1 MIAIFA
7 PLGGGVKGKRTRSA
21 GHLHEPQ
28 TVGEGSLG
36 PLAIGDLVEGWIE
49 GLENY
54 TVKSLAAKTKRKTTK
69 TRGCWGDVG

>member
-54 TVKSLAAKTKRKTTK
+54 TVKSLAARQNGKQQKH
-69 TRGCWGDVG
+69 GDVG

>member
-7 PLGGGVKGKRTRSA
+7 PL
-21 GHLHEPQ
+21 
-28 TVGEGSLG
+28 GEGSLG

-54 TVKSLAAKTKRKTTK
+54 TVKSLAAKTKRKRK
-69 TRGCWGDVG
+69 QKHGDVGGMLGGCWIMLDDVG